1 IIGENRHQ
9 GVIKLTIFLI
19 IGVLIPIIFIMRLN
33 AKNQKMTIK
42 LFLYTIGL
50 STLGIVVTTVI
61 GTIVS
66 HSHASIGLVIL
77 GSIIVGVIW
86 GVLLGLSYIFFR
98 FLSTTFKK

>member
-1 IIGENRHQ
+1 
-9 GVIKLTIFLI
+9 
-19 IGVLIPIIFIMRLN
+19 MRLN

-50 STLGIVVTTVI
+50 SILGIVVTTVI

-66 HSHASIGLVIL
+66 HSHASICLVIL

>member
-1 IIGENRHQ
+1 M
-9 GVIKLTIFLI
+9 TIFLI

-66 HSHASIGLVIL
+66 HPHASIGLVIL

-86 GVLLGLSYIFFR
+86 GILLGLSYIFFR

>member
-1 IIGENRHQ
+1 MLK
-9 GVIKLTIFLI
+9 IKNDNKT
-19 IGVLIPIIFIMRLN
+19 
-33 AKNQKMTIK
+33 
-42 LFLYTIGL
+42 FLYTIGL
-50 STLGIVVTTVI
+50 SILGIVVTTVI

-98 FLSTTFKK
+98 FLSTTFKNKFTKKL

>member
-1 IIGENRHQ
+1 M
-9 GVIKLTIFLI
+9 TIFLI

-66 HSHASIGLVIL
+66 HSHASIGLIIL

-86 GVLLGLSYIFFR
+86 GILLGLSYIFFR

>member
-1 IIGENRHQ
+1 M
-9 GVIKLTIFLI
+9 TIFLI